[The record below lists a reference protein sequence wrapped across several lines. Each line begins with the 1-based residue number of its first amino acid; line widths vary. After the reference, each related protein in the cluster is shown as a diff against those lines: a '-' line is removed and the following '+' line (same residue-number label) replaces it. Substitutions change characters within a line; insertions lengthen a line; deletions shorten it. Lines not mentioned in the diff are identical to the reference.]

1 MTKNN
6 KIKITIAIPIYN
18 SEKYLAECIES
29 VLNQSYSDYELLLI
43 NDGSTDGSLCI
54 CNYYANKDQRIKV
67 VNNNNEGV
75 SRARNRALD
84 IANGDYII
92 FIDSDDFLL
101 PNALQILTNNILR
114 EKADICC
121 GNFKTLNEGLYT
133 NISTIKKEEVI
144 KDALFQL
151 PTSSIW
157 PFLIKT
163 KTIRNNGIRF
173 VDGLAYSEDAVF
185 LDELS
190 LHINWMSLVADYIY
204 VHREHPDS
212 VCNSTDY
219 YRKAYHQLWAASC
232 INSIRHKHIDLKE
245 SYISFLKKDEDI
257 RLYSCLYM
265 LKRTSFSKGV
275 SFFFNDFIT
284 FYNSKTTLCHCF
296 ILYLFLFFKH
306 KIKKLLIR

>member
-1 MTKNN
+1 MENL
-6 KIKITIAIPIYN
+6 ITIAIPIYN
-18 SEKYLAECIES
+18 SEKYLSECIDS
-29 VLNQSYSDYELLLI
+29 VLNQSYKNFELLLI
-43 NDGSTDGSLCI
+43 NDGSTDRCQNI
-54 CNYYANKDQRIKV
+54 CNNYALKDHRVKV
-67 VNNNNEGV
+67 YNNNNEGV
-75 SRARNRALD
+75 SKARNHALD
-84 IANGDYII
+84 IANGDYLLY
-92 FIDSDDFLL
+92 IDSDDYLL
-101 PNALQILTNNILR
+101 PDALNILLNNIIR
-114 EKADICC
+114 TKADICC
-121 GNFKTLNEGLYT
+121 GNFMTLNDKSYT
-133 NISTIKKEEVI
+133 NVKNIIKEEVVEDI
-144 KDALFQL
+144 LLRL
-151 PTSSIW
+151 PTVTVW
-157 PFLIKT
+157 PYLIKT
-163 KTIRNNGIRF
+163 KVIRENGIRF
-173 VDGLAYSEDAVF
+173 IEGLAYSEDAVF

-204 VHREHPDS
+204 IHREHPDS

-275 SFFFNDFIT
+275 SFFFKDFTT